1 MVVTNTVANVI
12 FCKPLKTKYMNKII
26 SKLLSVQFPTVD
38 LKSLMEIINATPNP
52 ELATEILCGLY
63 EEPELPYKV
72 IGSKSYKNATLTRVK
87 YDKWSNKVKFSYTKE
102 KMLGVKI
109 SKTTDTSLITL
120 ENYKEFEAEDWD
132 KWYYLPTGEYEF
144 EEDYTYV
151 ETWLNYEIVE
161 PTYEDFLNEEDYF
174 DGDESDKITY

>member
-1 MVVTNTVANVI
+1 
-12 FCKPLKTKYMNKII
+12 MNKII

-38 LKSLMEIINATPNP
+38 SKSLMEIISATPNP

-63 EEPELPYKV
+63 EEPNLPSQV
-72 IGSKSYKNATLTRVK
+72 IGSSSYKNAVLTLLD

-120 ENYKEFEAEDWD
+120 ENYKEFEVKDWD
-132 KWYYLPTGEYEF
+132 KWYYLPTGEYEVQ
-144 EEDYTYV
+144 EDYTYL
-151 ETWLNYEIVE
+151 ETWLNYSV
-161 PTYEDFLNEEDYF
+161 LL
-174 DGDESDKITY
+174 